1 MIDKSTFCTR
11 PWNELHIEE
20 DGRITPCC
28 VMPSQVKFMAPKG
41 IKNYLQSDE
50 LKTLKDNL
58 KSGIK
63 DKACSTCW
71 MQEDLGYNS
80 HRKTTLATDEKLNRI
95 EAVHIRS
102 TNVCNFKCR
111 ICVPELSSAWA
122 AENKKHQLF
131 KNNSAEIFDNL
142 LDDEQYSEELF
153 SILKQVKQI
162 WISGGEPLASA
173 TTLRFF
179 ELAKKHNINDTNIA
193 FNTNLSTLNYKN
205 HYWLDEFKGHKVTLT
220 VSWDGF
226 GKQMEYHRTG
236 MNWKKSLQNF
246 KDSID
251 WIFNVNCVASIYSVY
266 TIPKLIHFCD
276 YVKKHLEINPLAG
289 KDFASLQS
297 LPIKEKD
304 KIKQHYEKF
313 FKEKDTK
320 HLQDVAW
327 QTVIDPMYKKQLDS
341 HLNSGF
347 KQYNILIDKYRKTNF
362 VGVYPE
368 YEEWWNSIKF

>member
-28 VMPSQVKFMAPKG
+28 VMPSHAKFMAPKG
-41 IKNYLQSDE
+41 IKNYLQSNE

-80 HRKTTLATDEKLNRI
+80 HRKTTLATDERLDRI

-111 ICVPELSSAWA
+111 ICVPELSSAWT
-122 AENKKHQLF
+122 AENKKHHLF
-131 KNNSAEIFDNL
+131 NNNSEIFDNL
-142 LDDEQYSEELF
+142 LDDEQYAEELF

-179 ELAKKHNINDTNIA
+179 ELAKKHNINNTNIA
-193 FNTNLSTLNYKN
+193 FNTNLSTLSYKN

-276 YVKKHLEINPLAG
+276 YVKKHLEINPIAG

-304 KIKQHYEKF
+304 KIKQHYENF
-313 FKEKDTK
+313 FKDKDTK
-320 HLQDVAW
+320 YLQDVAW
-327 QTVIDPMYKKQLDS
+327 QTVIEPMYKKQLGS

-347 KQYNILIDKYRKTNF
+347 KQYNILLDKYRKTNF
-362 VGVYPE
+362 VDTYPE
-368 YEEWWNSIKF
+368 YEEWWNSINY

>member
-28 VMPSQVKFMAPKG
+28 VMPSNRGFMAPKG
-41 IKNYLQSDE
+41 IKNYLQSNE
-50 LKTLKDNL
+50 LKTLKNDL

-63 DKACSTCW
+63 NTSCETCW
-71 MQEDLGYNS
+71 MHENLGYNS
-80 HRKTTLATDEKLNRI
+80 HRKTNLAVGESLSRI

-122 AENKKHQLF
+122 AENKKHHLF
-131 KNNSAEIFDNL
+131 RSNSEIFDNL
-142 LDDEQYSEELF
+142 LEDEQYAKELF

-162 WISGGEPLASA
+162 WVSGGEPLASA

-179 ELAKKHNINDTNIA
+179 ELAKKYNINDTNIA
-193 FNTNLSTLNYKN
+193 FNTNLSTLSYKN

-246 KDSID
+246 KDSLE
-251 WIFNVNCVASIYSVY
+251 WVHNVNCVASIYSVY
-266 TIPKLIHFCD
+266 TIPRLIHFCD
-276 YVKKHLEINPLAG
+276 KVDKYLEINPIAG

-297 LPIKEKD
+297 LPITEKD
-304 KIKQHYEKF
+304 KIKRYYEKF
-313 FKEKDTK
+313 FMDSNTQ

-327 QTVIDPMYKKQLDS
+327 RTVIEPMYKKQLDL

-347 KQYNILIDKYRKTNF
+347 KQYNILLDKYRKTNF
-362 VGVYPE
+362 VDVYPE
-368 YEEWWNSIKF
+368 YEEWWNSIKY

>member
-28 VMPSQVKFMAPKG
+28 VMPSTSGFMAPKG
-41 IKNYLQSDE
+41 IKNYLRSNE
-50 LKTLKDNL
+50 LKTLKENL
-58 KSGIK
+58 KNGIRADPCK
-63 DKACSTCW
+63 TCW

-111 ICVPELSSAWA
+111 ICVPELSSAWI
-122 AENKKHQLF
+122 AENKKHHLF
-131 KNNSAEIFDNL
+131 KNKVEVMDNL
-142 LDDEQYSEELF
+142 LEDDLYAEELF

-162 WISGGEPLASA
+162 WISGGEPLAST

-179 ELAKKHNINDTNIA
+179 ELAKKHNINNTNIA
-193 FNTNLSTLNYKN
+193 FNTNLSSLSYKN

-236 MNWKKSLQNF
+236 IKWKKSLQNF

-276 YVKKHLEINPLAG
+276 FVKKHLEINPIAG
-289 KDFASLQS
+289 KDFVSLQS
-297 LPIKEKD
+297 LPIIEKD
-304 KIKQHYEKF
+304 KIKQHYEEF
-313 FKEKDTK
+313 FKDKDTK
-320 HLQDVAW
+320 HLRDVAW
-327 QTVIDPMYKKQLDS
+327 QSVIDPMYKKQLDP

-347 KQYNILIDKYRKTNF
+347 KQYNILLDKYRKTNF
-362 VGVYPE
+362 LGVYPE
-368 YEEWWNSIKF
+368 YEEWWNSINY

>member
-28 VMPSQVKFMAPKG
+28 VMPSNMGFMVPKG
-41 IKNYLQSDE
+41 VKNYLQSDE
-50 LKTLKDNL
+50 LKSLKNDL

-63 DKACSTCW
+63 NASCGTCW
-71 MQEDLGYNS
+71 MHEKLGYKS
-80 HRKTTLATDEKLNRI
+80 HRKTTLATKEKLDRI
-95 EAVHIRS
+95 EAVHLRS

-122 AENKKHQLF
+122 AENKKHHLF
-131 KNNSAEIFDNL
+131 KSNTEIFDNL
-142 LDDEQYSEELF
+142 LEDEKYAEELF

-162 WISGGEPLASA
+162 WVSGGEPLASS

-179 ELAKKHNINDTNIA
+179 ELAKKYNINNTNIA

-226 GKQMEYHRTG
+226 GNQMEYHRTG

-246 KDSID
+246 KDSIS
-251 WIFNVNCVASIYSVY
+251 WIHNVNCVASIYSVY
-266 TIPKLIHFCD
+266 TIPRLIHFCD
-276 YVKKHLEINPLAG
+276 TVKKYLEINPIAG
-289 KDFASLQS
+289 KDYMSLQS

-313 FKEKDTK
+313 FTDSNTQ

-327 QTVIDPMYKKQLDS
+327 QSIIDPMYKEQLDP

-347 KQYNILIDKYRKTNF
+347 KQYNILLDKYRKTNF
-362 VGVYPE
+362 VDTYPE

>member
-28 VMPSQVKFMAPKG
+28 VMPSNRGFMAPKG
-41 IKNYLQSDE
+41 IKNYLQSTE
-50 LKTLKDNL
+50 LKTLKNDL

-63 DKACSTCW
+63 NTSCETCW
-71 MQEDLGYNS
+71 MHENLGYNS
-80 HRKTTLATDEKLNRI
+80 HRKTNLAVGESLSRI

-122 AENKKHQLF
+122 AENKKHHLF
-131 KNNSAEIFDNL
+131 RSNSEIFDNL
-142 LDDEQYSEELF
+142 LEDEQYAKELF

-162 WISGGEPLASA
+162 WVSGGEPLASA

-179 ELAKKHNINDTNIA
+179 ELAKKYNINDTNIA
-193 FNTNLSTLNYKN
+193 FNTNLSTLSYKN

-246 KDSID
+246 KDSLE
-251 WIFNVNCVASIYSVY
+251 WVHNVNCVASIYSVY
-266 TIPKLIHFCD
+266 TIPRLIHFCD
-276 YVKKHLEINPLAG
+276 KVDKYLEINPIAG

-297 LPIKEKD
+297 LPITEKD
-304 KIKQHYEKF
+304 KIKRYYEKF
-313 FKEKDTK
+313 FMDSNTQ

-327 QTVIDPMYKKQLDS
+327 RTVIEPMYKKQLDL

-347 KQYNILIDKYRKTNF
+347 KQYNILLDKYRKTNF
-362 VGVYPE
+362 VDVYPE
-368 YEEWWNSIKF
+368 YEEWWNSIKY